1 MRRASPATK
10 LFPHGRHR
18 ATDGAI
24 TGNTM
29 NRRTIRIVNRLLS
42 AVFGFFGLDIN
53 SRRRARRI
61 ATR

>member
-42 AVFGFFGLDIN
+42 TVFGWFGIDTR
-53 SRRRARRI
+53 SRRRARRSV
-61 ATR
+61 AR